1 MVEGIGARFG
11 ELFPGRF
18 AVDSDAVAG
27 AVAGMFLSRSRG
39 ELERRGRATRTR
51 IRVTAPSE
59 SAYDSDLRSSAVRIA
74 QRFGLG
80 SR

>member
-27 AVAGMFLSRSRG
+27 AVAGMFQSRSRG
-39 ELERRGRATRTR
+39 ELERRGRATR

-59 SAYDSDLRSSAVRIA
+59 SAYDSDLHR
-74 QRFGLG
+74 RFE
-80 SR
+80 